1 MEERGVDLPS
11 SCCRRVLMERI
22 RIVGND
28 LELDDKKV
36 ARIFDISS
44 VQMHELRELLDK
56 ANDYDTKVEEAY
68 EEGKQHHVYTKK

>member
-1 MEERGVDLPS
+1 
-11 SCCRRVLMERI
+11 MERI

-44 VQMHELRELLDK
+44 VQMHELREMLDK

-68 EEGKQHHVYTKK
+68 EEGKQHHVYKKEE

>member
-1 MEERGVDLPS
+1 
-11 SCCRRVLMERI
+11 MERI
-22 RIVGND
+22 SIVGND

-68 EEGKQHHVYTKK
+68 EEGKQHHVYKKEE

>member
-1 MEERGVDLPS
+1 
-11 SCCRRVLMERI
+11 MERI

-28 LELDDKKV
+28 LELDDKKI

-44 VQMHELRELLDK
+44 IQMQDLRELLDK

-68 EEGKQHHVYTKK
+68 EEGKQHHVYKKEK

>member
-1 MEERGVDLPS
+1 
-11 SCCRRVLMERI
+11 MERI

-44 VQMHELRELLDK
+44 VQMHELREMLDK

-68 EEGKQHHVYTKK
+68 EEGNQHHVYKKEE

>member
-1 MEERGVDLPS
+1 
-11 SCCRRVLMERI
+11 MERI

-44 VQMHELRELLDK
+44 VQMHELREMLDK
-56 ANDYDTKVEEAY
+56 ANDYDTKVEEAF
-68 EEGKQHHVYTKK
+68 EEGKQHHVYKKEE

>member
-1 MEERGVDLPS
+1 
-11 SCCRRVLMERI
+11 MERI

-56 ANDYDTKVEEAY
+56 ANDYDTKVEQAY
-68 EEGKQHHVYTKK
+68 EEGKQHHVYKK

>member
-1 MEERGVDLPS
+1 
-11 SCCRRVLMERI
+11 MERI

-44 VQMHELRELLDK
+44 VQMHELREMLDK

-68 EEGKQHHVYTKK
+68 EEGKQHHVYKKEK

>member
-1 MEERGVDLPS
+1 
-11 SCCRRVLMERI
+11 MERI

-68 EEGKQHHVYTKK
+68 EEGKQHHVYKKEE

>member
-1 MEERGVDLPS
+1 
-11 SCCRRVLMERI
+11 MERI
-22 RIVGND
+22 SIVGND

-68 EEGKQHHVYTKK
+68 EEGKQHHVYKKEK

>member
-1 MEERGVDLPS
+1 
-11 SCCRRVLMERI
+11 MERI

-28 LELDDKKV
+28 LEVDDKKV

-68 EEGKQHHVYTKK
+68 EEGKQHHVYKKEE

>member
-1 MEERGVDLPS
+1 
-11 SCCRRVLMERI
+11 MERI
-22 RIVGND
+22 KIVGND

-44 VQMHELRELLDK
+44 IQMQDLRELLDK

-68 EEGKQHHVYTKK
+68 EEGKQHHVYKKEK

>member
-1 MEERGVDLPS
+1 
-11 SCCRRVLMERI
+11 MERI

-44 VQMHELRELLDK
+44 VQMHELRELLEK

-68 EEGKQHHVYTKK
+68 EEGKQHHVYKKEE

>member
-1 MEERGVDLPS
+1 
-11 SCCRRVLMERI
+11 MERI

-68 EEGKQHHVYTKK
+68 EEGKQHHVYKKEK

>member
-1 MEERGVDLPS
+1 
-11 SCCRRVLMERI
+11 MERI

-68 EEGKQHHVYTKK
+68 EEGKQHHVYKKE

>member
-1 MEERGVDLPS
+1 
-11 SCCRRVLMERI
+11 MERI

-28 LELDDKKV
+28 LELDDKNV

-44 VQMHELRELLDK
+44 VQMHELREMLDK

-68 EEGKQHHVYTKK
+68 EEGKQHHVYKKEE

>member
-1 MEERGVDLPS
+1 
-11 SCCRRVLMERI
+11 MERI

-44 VQMHELRELLDK
+44 VQMQDLRALLDK

-68 EEGKQHHVYTKK
+68 EEGKQHHVYKKEE

>member
-1 MEERGVDLPS
+1 
-11 SCCRRVLMERI
+11 MERI

-44 VQMHELRELLDK
+44 VQMHELRELVDK

-68 EEGKQHHVYTKK
+68 EEGKQHHVYKKEK

>member
-1 MEERGVDLPS
+1 
-11 SCCRRVLMERI
+11 MERI

-28 LELDDKKV
+28 LELDNKKV

-44 VQMHELRELLDK
+44 FQMHELRELLEK

-68 EEGKQHHVYTKK
+68 EEGKQHHVYKKEE

>member
-1 MEERGVDLPS
+1 
-11 SCCRRVLMERI
+11 MERI

-28 LELDDKKV
+28 FELDDKKV

-44 VQMHELRELLDK
+44 VQMHELREMLDK

-68 EEGKQHHVYTKK
+68 EEGKQHHVYKKEE

>member
-1 MEERGVDLPS
+1 
-11 SCCRRVLMERI
+11 MERI
-22 RIVGND
+22 KIVGND

-44 VQMHELRELLDK
+44 IQMQDLRALLDK

-68 EEGKQHHVYTKK
+68 EEGKQHHVYKKEK